1 MLVEKKKGLSAILTN
16 ELFHIILLLQK
27 SCLER
32 KESLKLK
39 STQMSINFR
48 RKSSLISCFVAS
60 FFPSSQEKLI
70 FLPILK
76 ERNPQNFSIWIY
88 NHQKYTLLSTRSL
101 KTNWISWCPTF
112 FDHHRHS
119 QQSFHSLQTVWFF
132 PFFHHREIWKANH
145 LFFKRFKT
153 CT

>member
-1 MLVEKKKGLSAILTN
+1 MLIKKGLLANLTD
-16 ELFHIILLLQK
+16 EVFHVIQLLQK
-27 SCLER
+27 SCLD
-32 KESLKLK
+32 KKDSLKLK
-39 STQMSINFR
+39 STQISISSR
-48 RKSSLISCFVAS
+48 RKSSLISYWWRL
-60 FFPSSQEKLI
+60 FFPSFQAKLI

-76 ERNPQNFSIWIY
+76 ERNPPNFSIWIY

-132 PFFHHREIWKANH
+132 PFFHLREIWKANH

>member
-1 MLVEKKKGLSAILTN
+1 MTLKTIVNKIFDILYTSFCSVHVKKKGLLAILTN
-16 ELFHIILLLQK
+16 ELFHIIQLLLLQK

-60 FFPSSQEKLI
+60 FFPSSREKLI

-88 NHQKYTLLSTRSL
+88 NHQKYTWLSTRSL
-101 KTNWISWCPTF
+101 KTYWMLWCPKF
-112 FDHHRHS
+112 FDHHRLS
-119 QQSFHSLQTVWFF
+119 QQSF
-132 PFFHHREIWKANH
+132 
-145 LFFKRFKT
+145 
-153 CT
+153 

>member
-1 MLVEKKKGLSAILTN
+1 MLIKKRPISNSDWWGIPYYTITTN
-16 ELFHIILLLQK
+16 VVFGQERFSKIKVHPDFDKFSEEILLDIML
-27 SCLER
+27 
-32 KESLKLK
+32 
-39 STQMSINFR
+39 
-48 RKSSLISCFVAS
+48 VAS
-60 FFPSSQEKLI
+60 FFFPSFQAKLI

-76 ERNPQNFSIWIY
+76 ERNPPNFSIWIY

-132 PFFHHREIWKANH
+132 PFFHLREIWKANH